1 MPFAEND
8 ITTMATEIQSILNDS
23 DRSLSEI
30 VVNSD
35 LQQELIETNG
45 DLDAIKQVLNN
56 LF

>member
-8 ITTMATEIQSILNDS
+8 ITTMATEIQSILNDP
-23 DRSLSEI
+23 DRSFSEI

>member
-8 ITTMATEIQSILNDS
+8 ITTMATEIQSILNDP
-23 DRSLSEI
+23 DRSLSDI

>member
-8 ITTMATEIQSILNDS
+8 ITTMATEIQSILNDP

-35 LQQELIETNG
+35 LQQEFIETNG

>member
-8 ITTMATEIQSILNDS
+8 ITTMATEIQSILNDP

>member
-8 ITTMATEIQSILNDS
+8 ITTMATEIQSILNDP

-35 LQQELIETNG
+35 LQQELTETNG

>member
-8 ITTMATEIQSILNDS
+8 ITIMATEIQSILNDP

>member
-8 ITTMATEIQSILNDS
+8 ITIMATEIQSILNDP

-35 LQQELIETNG
+35 LQQELTETNG
-45 DLDAIKQVLNN
+45 DLDGIKQVLNN